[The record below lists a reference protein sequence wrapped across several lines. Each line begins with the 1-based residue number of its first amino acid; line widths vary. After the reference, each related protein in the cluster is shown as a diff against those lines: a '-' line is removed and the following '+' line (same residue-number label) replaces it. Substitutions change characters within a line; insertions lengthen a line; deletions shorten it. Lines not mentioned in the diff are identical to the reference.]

1 MINNESA
8 RPTHVQHYSRLS
20 YDKMLN
26 YIDELEKKGMICR
39 GGGGLTS
46 ITNKGREFIYQ
57 YGQLIN
63 LIESV
68 GLWGYDCISITPLS
82 DSPKLS
88 VLISTI
94 RMVILM
100 NQGRTGGRW

>member
-26 YIDELEKKGMICR
+26 YVDELEKKGMILR
-39 GGGGLTS
+39 ESDGLIS
-46 ITNKGREFIYQ
+46 VTNKGREFIHQ
-57 YGQLIN
+57 YDQLIN

-68 GLWGYDCISITPLS
+68 GL
-82 DSPKLS
+82 
-88 VLISTI
+88 
-94 RMVILM
+94 
-100 NQGRTGGRW
+100 